1 MLSCDFIHDFNFVF
15 FSQHSFY
22 FFFNDYFLFLLCA
35 CIIHNLFVTFL
46 FIYILFQFLHL
57 NLQFCEDRVVIGNVT
72 LLQHRPIVDLD
83 RHFCNLQ
90 NAIIVADIFARNL
103 VSIHRT
109 TFVCVFKT
117 FNRLVARVHIAHEK
131 AYINV
136 LGVHDFLN
144 FFPRELELLI
154 TELLAFH
161 KRFGVDV
168 GHQEV
173 VENGNINSA
182 PLFAGERKR
191 RIVRDGVL
199 CQHRQ
204 PVSGFVFKDCRVNG
218 EVLDSI
224 LELLDE
230 LARDLLET
238 DTSGSRLVDERRN
251 LVGVCSVQII
261 IAVER
266 ENRDLIGRL
275 IVLRGCDWLKIVVFD
290 LRVVA
295 FLAVCLL
302 KFNPSRWA
310 KWWNRMSQTE
320 FWNKS
325 LINYLFSACSS
336 AFSSGTFAIETN
348 FVNPRE
354 WYF

>member
-1 MLSCDFIHDFNFVF
+1 MILILSFSVNTLFIFFFMTIFF
-15 FSQHSFY
+15 FSFVLVLFIICLSL
-22 FFFNDYFLFLLCA
+22 FLFL
-35 CIIHNLFVTFL
+35 
-46 FIYILFQFLHL
+46 YILFQFLHL
-57 NLQFCEDRVVIGNVT
+57 NLQFCENGVVVGNVK
-72 LLQHRPIVDLD
+72 LLQHRPYVDLD
-83 RHFCNLQ
+83 RHFRNLQ
-90 NAIIVADIFARNL
+90 NAIIVADILARNL

-109 TFVCVFKT
+109 MFVCVFKI
-117 FNRLVARVHIAHEK
+117 FNRFVARVHIAHEK
-131 AYINV
+131 ADINV
-136 LGVHDFLN
+136 LGVHNFLN

-161 KRFGVDV
+161 KRLGVDV

-182 PLFAGERKR
+182 SLFAGERKR

-199 CQHRQ
+199 CQQRQ

-230 LARDLLET
+230 LVRDLLET
-238 DTSGSRLVDERRN
+238 DTCGSRLVDEGCN

-275 IVLRGCDWLKIVVFD
+275 IVLRGGDWLKIVVFD
-290 LRVVA
+290 L
-295 FLAVCLL
+295 
-302 KFNPSRWA
+302 
-310 KWWNRMSQTE
+310 
-320 FWNKS
+320 
-325 LINYLFSACSS
+325 
-336 AFSSGTFAIETN
+336 
-348 FVNPRE
+348 
-354 WYF
+354 